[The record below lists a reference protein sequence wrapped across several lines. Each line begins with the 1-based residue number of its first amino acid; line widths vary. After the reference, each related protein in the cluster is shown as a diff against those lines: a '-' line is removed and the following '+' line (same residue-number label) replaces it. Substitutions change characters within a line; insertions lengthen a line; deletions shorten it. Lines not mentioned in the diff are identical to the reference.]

1 MGAGTGPGGQREH
14 DVARA
19 APAGLDAKKK
29 TVAASERNE
38 EERAAWCAVM
48 QVRDAT
54 RCIFLDEEG
63 THLAL
68 SPRYAWAP
76 RGQRAHGQVPRNWG
90 KNTTLLA
97 GLSLRGVQAPWTV
110 EGAIATPAF
119 AGDSEQVL
127 GPTLEPGDVVII
139 DKLSAHKAPH
149 IRELLAARGAALI
162 YLPASSPDL
171 NPIEEAFSKIKAI
184 LRQLGARTREAV
196 LDAIAQ
202 ALDAITPSDALG
214 WFTHAGYRSLSQAS

>member
-1 MGAGTGPGGQREH
+1 
-14 DVARA
+14 VARV
-19 APAGLDAKKK
+19 APAGLDPKKK

-38 EERAAWCAVM
+38 TERAAWRTVM
-48 QVRDAT
+48 RVRDAA
-54 RCIFLDEEG
+54 RFIFVDEAG

-110 EGAIATPAF
+110 EGAIDTAAF
-119 AGDSEQVL
+119 EVYIEQVL
-127 GPTLEPGDVVII
+127 CPTLQPGDVVII
-139 DKLSAHKAPH
+139 DNLSVHKAAR
-149 IRELLAARGAALI
+149 IRDLIEACGGELV
-162 YLPASSPDL
+162 YLPAYSPDL
-171 NPIEEAFSKIKAI
+171 SPIEEAFSKIKTI
-184 LRQLGARTREAV
+184 LRQVSARTREAL
-196 LDAIAQ
+196 LDGIAR

-214 WFTHAGYRSLSQAS
+214 WFTHAGYRSLSHVS